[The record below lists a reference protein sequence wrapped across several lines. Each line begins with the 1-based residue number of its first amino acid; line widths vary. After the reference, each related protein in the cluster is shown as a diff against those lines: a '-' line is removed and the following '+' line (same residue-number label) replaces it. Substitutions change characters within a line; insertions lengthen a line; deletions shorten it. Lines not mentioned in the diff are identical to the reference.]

1 MIALFE
7 DTPVYF
13 LASISRSSE
22 VLPKD
27 EERFLF
33 NRCQRRTKRY
43 SQLFLTSNPPPL
55 PLPLLVALAA
65 VQLQMQK
72 SAQ

>member
-55 PLPLLVALAA
+55 PLLVALAA
-65 VQLQMQK
+65 VQLLTQK
-72 SAQ
+72 SLQE